1 MKYFIYVLSIFTLI
15 SCAND
20 KSVYWCGDHACINK
34 KEKEAY
40 FKKTMIVEKKQISK
54 TNKKNKSEISA
65 IKKQAQV
72 ENKESVINKK
82 ELAKQKRLD
91 EKRFKN
97 EQKELAK
104 QKRLDEK
111 RFKNEQKELA
121 KEILKEEKREKKL
134 KKTQSRKSDL
144 AKKAKPKLDSQKFKK
159 NKIEINT
166 PIVKVETPSIKFKEI
181 ADKIL
186 NRNKF
191 RPFPDINDIPK

>member
-1 MKYFIYVLSIFTLI
+1 MKYFIYVLCIFTLI

-54 TNKKNKSEISA
+54 KNKKNKSEISA

-72 ENKESVINKK
+72 ESKESV
-82 ELAKQKRLD
+82 
-91 EKRFKN
+91 KN
-97 EQKELAK
+97 EKELAK

-144 AKKAKPKLDSQKFKK
+144 VKKTKPKLDSQKFKK

-166 PIVKVETPSIKFKEI
+166 PIVKAEIPSIKFKEL